1 MFRLLSLCCRHLCNL
16 TPPPTSSEQFSQG
29 YLRSCLP
36 GLSPKNLHQ
45 IKHNSQLLGC
55 DYFLSQH
62 HWREALS
69 KHCCLTPPRD
79 PQWPSALQGIQGLRE
94 WVSTA
99 PQEWMKVDVPYW
111 FLGQPA
117 GLSQLRKCQWST
129 EVKDPL
135 NGVNG
140 RPGLTKKPTSGL
152 GIPKENLN
160 EIPPQLHKGSLGL
173 EWIFRLNLVQIHIP
187 KAILRCPK
195 PSEET
200 R

>member
-16 TPPPTSSEQFSQG
+16 TPPPASSEQFSQG

-45 IKHNSQLLGC
+45 RKHNSRLLGC
-55 DYFLSQH
+55 DYFLSQR
-62 HWREALS
+62 HWREDIS

-79 PQWPSALQGIQGLRE
+79 PQWPSARWGTQGLWE

-99 PQEWMKVDVPYW
+99 AQEWMKVGVPHW
-111 FLGQPA
+111 FLWQPA
-117 GLSQLRKCQWST
+117 GLSKLRKFQWSA
-129 EVKDPL
+129 EWC

-140 RPGLTKKPTSGL
+140 RPGLTKKPTSGF

-160 EIPPQLHKGSLGL
+160 EIPPNCTK
-173 EWIFRLNLVQIHIP
+173 EAWD
-187 KAILRCPK
+187 
-195 PSEET
+195 
-200 R
+200 